1 MVVMILSFP
10 QYQIPKENLRKYF
23 NDIIDH
29 KSTKNFLEKEH
40 AQALQHSKT

>member
-1 MVVMILSFP
+1 MVVRILFFP
-10 QYQIPKENLRKYF
+10 QYQLPKKNLKKYF

-29 KSTKNFLEKEH
+29 KSNKNFLEKVH